1 MNYKSY
7 LRDQWM
13 CGCCYGRLTGFYYK
27 IMTVAHRRKKK
38 NCYSLQPPVELLIRL
53 LNHEYFFF
61 KSEKCHLRQA
71 SFGPFP
77 FFFGGDGMGQ

>member
-38 NCYSLQPPVELLIRL
+38 KLL
-53 LNHEYFFF
+53 FFVATGRVTN
-61 KSEKCHLRQA
+61 KA
-71 SFGPFP
+71 S
-77 FFFGGDGMGQ
+77 QS